1 MLVVISNAK
10 WEKIDRINGKNG
22 RVVYK
27 RIEET
32 KYNNICKILKD
43 WKLGEIEILYKSKFT
58 YFGWWVCAVPKRY
71 TVVCQIC
78 FTQNFWTDEAIEISF
93 DTI

>member
-43 WKLGEIEILYKSKFT
+43 
-58 YFGWWVCAVPKRY
+58 
-71 TVVCQIC
+71 
-78 FTQNFWTDEAIEISF
+78 
-93 DTI
+93 